1 MIGIVGKSGSGKTTL
16 VNILLGFHKI
26 NEEIYYN
33 DMKVDD
39 IRNWLSNVGYVAQNT
54 YLLDASIKENIAFGI
69 KNEINLNKIK
79 EVISSAQ
86 LTEMT
91 RDLKN
96 GIDTI
101 IGENGVR
108 LSGGQKQRIGIA
120 RALYFDPEVIILD
133 EVTSSLDLKT
143 ENEFLNSILKFKE
156 KKTLIIVTHRP
167 SLLRACNKIY
177 KLEEG
182 RLSIEK

>member
-1 MIGIVGKSGSGKTTL
+1 
-16 VNILLGFHKI
+16 
-26 NEEIYYN
+26 
-33 DMKVDD
+33 
-39 IRNWLSNVGYVAQNT
+39 
-54 YLLDASIKENIAFGI
+54 
-69 KNEINLNKIK
+69 
-79 EVISSAQ
+79 
-86 LTEMT
+86 MT

-96 GIDTI
+96 GIGTI